1 MGALNSAETAALTPI
16 GVRCQAVCRL
26 AGVQVEAQQLHR
38 FIGPVSPVD
47 GLPIDPDEPVG
58 APRPTEHVHELWH
71 FRKRPRRRSAGG
83 IGTSRFAVVVVPV

>member
-1 MGALNSAETAALTPI
+1 L
-16 GVRCQAVCRL
+16 
-26 AGVQVEAQQLHR
+26 
-38 FIGPVSPVD
+38 PVD